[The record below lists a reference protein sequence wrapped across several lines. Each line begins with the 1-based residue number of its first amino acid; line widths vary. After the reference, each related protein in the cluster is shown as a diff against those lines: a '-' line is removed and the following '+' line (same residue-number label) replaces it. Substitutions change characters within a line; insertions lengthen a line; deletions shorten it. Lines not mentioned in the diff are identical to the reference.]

1 MIELTQIFNAFFV
14 KKKRNGFFIECGAY
28 DGEGYSNTL
37 LFELERNWT
46 GLLIEPNYKA
56 FKDLKEKQRKVLFIF
71 FMIFSLNRTFS
82 KLDYCFESMK
92 TILVLIMIRLT
103 FWMDAYPGPTEQKDW
118 TLFTLPWSV
127 AWKTSGVNLINI
139 YARRSQKCKKS
150 VMSTVSFCAFGIFF
164 LRPCIPNF

>member
-1 MIELTQIFNAFFV
+1 LIELTQIFNAFFV

-71 FMIFSLNRTFS
+71 FKILSLNRTE
-82 KLDYCFESMK
+82 K
-92 TILVLIMIRLT
+92 
-103 FWMDAYPGPTEQKDW
+103 A
-118 TLFTLPWSV
+118 
-127 AWKTSGVNLINI
+127 
-139 YARRSQKCKKS
+139 
-150 VMSTVSFCAFGIFF
+150 
-164 LRPCIPNF
+164 